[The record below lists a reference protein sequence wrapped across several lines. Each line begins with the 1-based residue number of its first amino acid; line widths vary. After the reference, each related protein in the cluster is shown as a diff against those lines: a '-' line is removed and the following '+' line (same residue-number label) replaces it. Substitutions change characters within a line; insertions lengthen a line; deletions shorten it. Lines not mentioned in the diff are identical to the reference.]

1 MPLSFVWVNLTQ
13 FWLKRTFSN
22 GFAYRVLFIKSQPLS
37 HLLLESLVVKSI
49 QSKTHF
55 WSIFG
60 RLKGVGFYEF
70 DEFWLWKWFWVYF
83 YDYFGRI
90 AIKVNYWPFLDSP
103 NNRIKIHSVHITN
116 PQVYSWTYSK
126 KSCLFQGLG
135 LTNSIFRYSIYC
147 RSILFWSLEF
157 FTWYEHSKILSK
169 LRY

>member
-60 RLKGVGFYEF
+60 RLKGVGFSEF

-116 PQVYSWTYSK
+116 SQVYSWTYSK
-126 KSCLFQGLG
+126 KNCLFQSRHVVVLP
-135 LTNSIFRYSIYC
+135 LLVKSFLY
-147 RSILFWSLEF
+147 
-157 FTWYEHSKILSK
+157 
-169 LRY
+169 LREEYTVSDNYNIVHARCW